1 MTNNSTSGRNRVSNL
16 IKILLID
23 DDSIYRLGFCTAL
36 ESYPNLQVVA
46 EVDTATAALEFL
58 GRRTPEAVV
67 NLVVLELLLDSSQAN
82 QLSSLQLCQQL
93 KVQYP
98 SLPVLLLAKQWQPR
112 LLVRAKEAGA
122 DGYCPKG
129 ASVAILAEAMEQV
142 ASGNSYWQELSTL
155 PSSSASYLR
164 SPRWHIQLR
173 HSGLGQIEQALELV
187 EQKLQKPKLS
197 NWDWLF
203 WSGRRRELLAARWV
217 VNQLLPSDILV
228 VSPSPDNSSTA
239 VTQNLP
245 TLRTQSARQTTP
257 LLPQSQS
264 VENSPQQPQEEE
276 GETAAL
282 VAPASRAS
290 LAPGQSVLFDATT
303 EKLHSGVKNLSG
315 VMLEIEILQAEKRRD
330 LLYIVLRKFEEIL
343 DELRFSQVKLEQ
355 LPQKRSQILL
365 DLWQISVID
374 FFGKYSTLSV
384 DNSELEVVEL
394 LLGDA
399 LIIQNAILDK
409 IPLVTE
415 LLAHLL
421 FKTPLVIDNV
431 PYQVETPE
439 ALARLEILLH
449 NLVIQVAN
457 AVMQPLLN
465 NFADLEIIK
474 QSLYDR
480 SLISSREIAR
490 FRNNLSWKY
499 RQLKFLSEPQA
510 IFESRYELLVLSDTG
525 IKKTSIYAPR
535 RRELEQ
541 LQGIQLAVTLAY
553 ELRDAISPR
562 LRATVAWIGSGV
574 VYILTQVIGKGIGLI
589 VRGVI
594 QGVGSSLQ
602 ETRFGRNSERWK

>member
-58 GRRTPEAVV
+58 GRRSPEAVV

>member
-228 VSPSPDNSSTA
+228 VSPPPDNSSTA

>member
-1 MTNNSTSGRNRVSNL
+1 MTNNSTSGRNPVFNL

-23 DDSIYRLGFCTAL
+23 DDSIYRLGLCNAL
-36 ESYPNLQVVA
+36 ESYPKLQVVA

-58 GRRTPEAVV
+58 DRRTPETTV
-67 NLVVLELLLDSSQAN
+67 NLVVLELLLGSSQLN
-82 QLSSLQLCQQL
+82 YLSGLQLCQQL
-93 KVQYP
+93 KAQYP
-98 SLPVLLLAKQWQPR
+98 NLPILLLTKQSEPR
-112 LLVRAKEAGA
+112 LLVRAKESGA
-122 DGYCPKG
+122 EGYCPKG
-129 ASVAILAEAMEQV
+129 TSVAIIASAMAQV
-142 ASGNSYWQELSTL
+142 ASGKFYWQELSTQ
-155 PSSSASYLR
+155 PRASASSLR
-164 SPRWHIQLR
+164 PPSWQIQLR
-173 HSGLGQIEQALELV
+173 HSGLGQIEAALALV
-187 EQKLQKPKLS
+187 EQRLQEPKLS

-203 WSGRRRELLAARWV
+203 WSGRRRELLTARWV
-217 VNQLLPSDILV
+217 VNQLLPNDILV
-228 VSPSPDNSSTA
+228 ISPSPEKSSPA
-239 VTQNLP
+239 ATQKLP
-245 TLRTQSARQTTP
+245 TLRTQSARQTPP
-257 LLPQSQS
+257 LLARGLPL
-264 VENSPQQPQEEE
+264 ENSPEEEE

-282 VAPASRAS
+282 VAPASEVS
-290 LAPGQSVLFDATT
+290 LVPGQSVLFEATV
-303 EKLHSGVKNLSG
+303 EKLYSGVKNLSG

-343 DELRFSQVKLEQ
+343 EELRFSQVRLEQ
-355 LPQKRSQILL
+355 LSPKRSQILL

-384 DNSELEVVEL
+384 NNSELEVVEV

-399 LIIQNAILDK
+399 LIIQNGILDK

-421 FKTPLVIDNV
+421 FKAPLMIDNV
-431 PYQVETPE
+431 SYRVDTPE
-439 ALARLEILLH
+439 ALARLEILLQ

-457 AVMQPLLN
+457 AVIQPLLN
-465 NFADLEIIK
+465 NFADFEIIK

-499 RQLKFLSEPQA
+499 RQLRLLNEPQA

-525 IKKTSIYAPR
+525 IKRTSIYAPR
-535 RRELEQ
+535 RQELEQ

-562 LRATVAWIGSGV
+562 LRATVGWIGSGV
-574 VYILTQVIGKGIGLI
+574 VYILTQVIGRGIGLI
-589 VRGVI
+589 FRGVI